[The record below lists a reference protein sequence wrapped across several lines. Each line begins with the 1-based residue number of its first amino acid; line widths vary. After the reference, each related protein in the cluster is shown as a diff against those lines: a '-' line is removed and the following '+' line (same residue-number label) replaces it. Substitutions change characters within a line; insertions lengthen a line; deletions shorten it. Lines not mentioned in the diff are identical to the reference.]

1 MLDSITNSKTILTR
15 INLSWRCRYN
25 VVKSTLIYKH
35 RSKCNGTTCIP
46 GKLVTNEGA
55 YMLSGMALR
64 LKGNKPVALNPF

>member
-1 MLDSITNSKTILTR
+1 MLDSITDSKTILTR

-25 VVKSTLIYKH
+25 VVKLALIYKY
-35 RSKCNGTTCIP
+35 RSKFNGNTCIP
-46 GKLVTNEGA
+46 SKSVTIEGA